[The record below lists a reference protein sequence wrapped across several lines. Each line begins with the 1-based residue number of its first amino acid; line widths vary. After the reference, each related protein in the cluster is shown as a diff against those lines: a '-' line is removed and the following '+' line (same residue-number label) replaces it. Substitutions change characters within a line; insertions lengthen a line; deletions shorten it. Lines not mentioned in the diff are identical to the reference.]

1 VVNLAKII
9 FLVFNKNMN
18 LINMKV
24 YQQNLATLSNWVD
37 STPVN
42 QMIDSVTYNQYE
54 NSNPFRKKFD
64 KTEISNTALRTAA
77 NTTTTIGAE
86 MFSMFSNPY
95 YLTHKVTQIP
105 VWYQSAVNSY
115 KNNSTGNS

>member
-1 VVNLAKII
+1 
-9 FLVFNKNMN
+9 MN
-18 LINMKV
+18 LISMKI

-42 QMIDSVTYNQYE
+42 QMIDNVTYNQYE
-54 NSNPFRKKFD
+54 SSNPFRKKFD

-77 NTTTTIGAE
+77 NTTTVIGAE

-105 VWYQSAVNSY
+105 VWYQSAVDSY
-115 KNNSTGNS
+115 KNISTTNKSLSN